1 MSALNAT
8 LESSKHSDKDYVQ
21 FFHASINGK
30 NQYTRLT
37 SKLVAKHMPNA
48 MVTARGHLD
57 RTPANQPH
65 DTSQAVSALRRLHA
79 DQHTL
84 LKSLHPSIPQRSLEA
99 RPCIWIRLQTI
110 CTSGTQYLQFACWGH
125 YIHLQPLTSMSTAQ
139 TTQAFTNSVNF
150 FRNLGISLTQLRMD
164 NQWSE
169 DLRDVAVELEI
180 HIEFISTEAKR
191 ANRAERAIR
200 TAKNHIVATR
210 AGFHPDFS
218 HAFLDKCL
226 PQIELALNVIHP
238 FEYDNN
244 ISAYEGLYRAKF
256 DFKRHP
262 IAPLGCKVLT
272 WDALENR
279 GSWADHGIE
288 GMYIGPALNHFR
300 SFSIWVPS
308 TSVRIANTVW

>member
-1 MSALNAT
+1 VPTISTPFDPTTVARSQT
-8 LESSKHSDKDYVQ
+8 LHMDYT
-21 FFHASINGK
+21 G
-30 NQYTRLT
+30 
-37 SKLVAKHMPNA
+37 
-48 MVTARGHLD
+48 
-57 RTPANQPH
+57 
-65 DTSQAVSALRRLHA
+65 
-79 DQHTL
+79 
-84 LKSLHPSIPQRSLEA
+84 
-99 RPCIWIRLQTI
+99 RLQTI
-110 CTSGTQYLQFACWGH
+110 CTSGTQYLQIACWGH
-125 YIHLQPLTSMSTAQ
+125 YIYLQPLTSMRSAQ

-150 FRNLGISLTQLRMD
+150 FRKLGICLTQLRMD

-169 DLRDVAVELEI
+169 DLRDVAVELDM

-226 PQIELALNVIHP
+226 PQMKLALNVIHP

-244 ISAYEGLYRAKF
+244 VSAYEGLHRAKF

-262 IAPLGCKVLT
+262 IAPLGCKVLA
-272 WDALENR
+272 WDAPENR

-300 SFSIWVPS
+300 SFNIWIPS
-308 TSVRIANTVW
+308 TSALRIANTVWWFMAPIKPSQEFLQLDLDVAYPPTRNRPVATCAGYCQGSTAVPLAVPQKS

>member
-1 MSALNAT
+1 
-8 LESSKHSDKDYVQ
+8 
-21 FFHASINGK
+21 
-30 NQYTRLT
+30 
-37 SKLVAKHMPNA
+37 
-48 MVTARGHLD
+48 
-57 RTPANQPH
+57 
-65 DTSQAVSALRRLHA
+65 
-79 DQHTL
+79 
-84 LKSLHPSIPQRSLEA
+84 
-99 RPCIWIRLQTI
+99 
-110 CTSGTQYLQFACWGH
+110 
-125 YIHLQPLTSMSTAQ
+125 
-139 TTQAFTNSVNF
+139 
-150 FRNLGISLTQLRMD
+150 MD

-169 DLRDVAVELEI
+169 DLRDVAVELDI

-244 ISAYEGLYRAKF
+244 ISAYGGLYRAKF

-272 WDALENR
+272 WDAPENR
-279 GSWADHGIE
+279 GSWADHGIK
-288 GMYIGPALNHFR
+288 GMYTGPALSHFR
-300 SFSIWVPS
+300 SFNIWVPS
-308 TSVRIANTVW
+308 TSALRIANTVWWFMAPIKPNQEFLQLTWK